1 MKSKRVTI
9 QTKATKQ
16 YFHLV
21 LFTILCSAR
30 WLKLVILGVTI
41 QFKDDRALRALS
53 TSLWR
58 YLASPSKNKQKIS
71 GSTFL
76 LIHFLLRS

>member
-1 MKSKRVTI
+1 M
-9 QTKATKQ
+9 
-16 YFHLV
+16 
-21 LFTILCSAR
+21 
-30 WLKLVILGVTI
+30 ILGVTI

-58 YLASPSKNKQKIS
+58 YLASPPKNKQKIS

-76 LIHFLLRS
+76 LIHFLLRSSDTLVSLAAVFVSSRHDA